1 MKRRHLLA
9 LTGATSGGLA
19 FAAYAQRP
27 AMPRVGFLSATD
39 LEPSWTLFRKAMSAL
54 GYVDGKTVQYE
65 VRAGDAA
72 ALPALA
78 NELVGAN
85 VDVIVAHLTPAILAA
100 QRATLKIPIIF
111 NGGAPEIGIVRNVA
125 RPEGNLTGLY
135 GGTSIISSKSIEIFR
150 DINPATRSIALLL
163 NAPDPFRVPLQRET
177 EMAARAQQ
185 IEFVPVMLN
194 ARTEL
199 AAAYESLVTRKI
211 DGVIVQPSLG
221 LLETATLALRHRLPA
236 MSFRPEFARNGGLF
250 AYSAD
255 QDELFRLLAAYVDKA
270 LKGTPTASMPVQ
282 LATRFQLVVNQR
294 TAKAL
299 GLILSPMFLSRV
311 DEVIE

>member
-1 MKRRHLLA
+1 
-9 LTGATSGGLA
+9 
-19 FAAYAQRP
+19 
-27 AMPRVGFLSATD
+27 MPRVGFLSATD
-39 LEPSWTLFRKAMSAL
+39 LEPSWTLFRKAMTAL
-54 GYVDGKTVQYE
+54 GYVDGQTVQYE

-78 NELVGAN
+78 IELVGAN

-100 QRATLKIPIIF
+100 QQATSKIPIIF
-111 NGGAPEIGIVRNVA
+111 NGGAAETGIVRNVA

-185 IEFVPVMLN
+185 IEIVPVMLS

-199 AAAYESLVTRKI
+199 AAAYESVVARKI
-211 DGVIVQPSLG
+211 DGIIVQPSLG
-221 LLETATLALRHRLPA
+221 LLETATLALRLRLPA

-250 AYSAD
+250 TYAAD
-255 QDELFRLLAAYVDKA
+255 PDELFRLLAAYVDKA

-282 LATRFQLVVNQR
+282 LATRFQLVVINGLPR
-294 TAKAL
+294 RL
-299 GLILSPMFLSRV
+299 GSSCRPCFSAGSTK
-311 DEVIE
+311 